1 MMILLLKAFDIT
13 LSILNVGDV
22 VLDLILAKDNML
34 LLNGVD

>member
-1 MMILLLKAFDIT
+1 MILLLKAFDIT